1 LILRQLRTK
10 NRNTIKGG
18 DGMAK
23 LLSIVLFPPLA
34 IGRLGDSRVPIDAFD
49 WTDDPNTHGGGQTV
63 IRPAVSLDVQP
74 DGSVRPR
81 IPSVIQFR
89 DTPGGPLRPTA
100 PFLEVWAQFDDNDEA
115 RPLTSAILAA
125 AGGDL
130 SRVTWK
136 VGVANLKAARRTK
149 SAACG
154 FNAEVEIAGDDHA
167 PRPLL
172 AASPNVAGTAP
183 LVSEDAPIPLG
194 AVQALR
200 PVQAKALGV
209 DLDVLRLRFTPAAGE
224 VYGPPG
230 ATRAQDPDAPFTSL
244 AQYEIVPAKNRILN
258 PAAAWSTFQPQSQ
271 QDQPEPP
278 DTFDGVTDLP
288 DGSQGGQSWGVVDDT
303 CDGIVRVSVEIGTE
317 RHSAMARITAG
328 PPDFAP
334 DRRPFA
340 SLADDLA
347 DRELQALS
355 EKEIADPATILEVAD
370 LLKRVFE
377 TVSLTNLDA
386 LRTRM
391 LRGNGPGDGPVP
403 HTDMRSMTAA
413 DTPLADQTAAILA
426 GSAASGGL
434 GYSLVANDVHSAL
447 TNVDSMIALF
457 RTQPDRMKHML
468 RPPFA
473 RFGDLPVDPAPALP
487 TDPVGPNATPV
498 LRAVER
504 DPRQPRDQ
512 QHDMRMPP
520 YMRDADAFPL
530 SLSWRQYREV
540 VALIDLL
547 SKLGEADI
555 ARLSPVRRH
564 VAEVGR
570 RRLAAAETSAAKIST
585 AKTSN
590 AKRSARGGRKS

>member
-1 LILRQLRTK
+1 MT
-10 NRNTIKGG
+10 
-18 DGMAK
+18 K
-23 LLSIVLFPPLA
+23 LLSILLLPPLA
-34 IGRLGDSRVPIDAFD
+34 IGRLGDSAVPIDAFD
-49 WTDDPNTHGGGQTV
+49 WSDDSDTHGGGQTV
-63 IRPAVSLDVQP
+63 IRPAVSLDVQT

-81 IPSVIQFR
+81 LPAVIQFR
-89 DTPGGPLRPTA
+89 DAPGGPIRPTA
-100 PFLEVWAQFDDNDEA
+100 PFLELWGRFDDSEAA
-115 RPLTSAILAA
+115 RPLTSAVLAA
-125 AGGDL
+125 LGGDL
-130 SRVTWK
+130 SNVAWQ
-136 VGVANLKAARRTK
+136 VSVANLKAARRTK
-149 SAACG
+149 NAACG
-154 FNAEVEIAGDDHA
+154 FSAEVKFAGNDHA

-172 AASPNVAGTAP
+172 AASPNVAGAAP
-183 LVSEDAPIPLG
+183 LVTESAPIPLG
-194 AVQALR
+194 VVQAIR

-224 VYGPPG
+224 VYGPPD

-244 AQYEIVPAKNRILN
+244 AQYTIVPATNRILN
-258 PAAAWSTFQPQSQ
+258 PAAAWSTFQPQTQ
-271 QDQPEPP
+271 QDQPEPA
-278 DTFDGVTDLP
+278 DTFDGVIDLP

-303 CDGIVRVSVEIGTE
+303 CDGIVRVSVEIAAV
-317 RHSAMARITAG
+317 RHTAMARITAG

-347 DRELQALS
+347 DRELPALTDA
-355 EKEIADPATILEVAD
+355 EIADPATIVEVAD

-391 LRGNGPGDGPVP
+391 LRNNDPGDGPVP
-403 HTDMRSMTAA
+403 HTDNRSMTAA
-413 DTPLADQTAAILA
+413 DIPLADQTAAILS
-426 GSAASGGL
+426 GSAAKGGL
-434 GYSLVANDVHSAL
+434 GYSLVAGDVHSAL
-447 TNVDSMIALF
+447 ANVDSMINLF
-457 RTQPDRMKHML
+457 RTQPDRMKHLL

-473 RFGDLPVDPAPALP
+473 RFGDLPAQAPAALP

-540 VALIDLL
+540 VALIDRL
-547 SKLGEADI
+547 SSMSNDKFAE
-555 ARLSPVRRH
+555 LSPVRRH
-564 VAEVGR
+564 VAEVSR
-570 RRLAAAETSAAKIST
+570 RRETAARAAAT
-585 AKTSN
+585 
-590 AKRSARGGRKS
+590 RARPS